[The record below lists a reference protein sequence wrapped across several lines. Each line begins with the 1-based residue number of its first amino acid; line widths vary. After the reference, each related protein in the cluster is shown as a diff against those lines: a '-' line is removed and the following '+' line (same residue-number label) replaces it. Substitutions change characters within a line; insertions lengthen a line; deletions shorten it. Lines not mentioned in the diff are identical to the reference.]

1 MNNRFPI
8 NIFNFSFSAFLWL
21 IIILLITQCACG
33 TQIPTQTSTGVNM
46 ESPDVQKPAQV
57 LAEPTEK
64 KAAPIYFT
72 TAPLNV
78 RACASIDC
86 EKLADLPINTQVTVF
101 ILDLQG
107 AGCEGGEWY
116 AIDAPKSGYVCSLYV
131 EER

>member
-1 MNNRFPI
+1 MKKYTLFM
-8 NIFNFSFSAFLWL
+8 SLAMWAF
-21 IIILLITQCACG
+21 IILLITQCACG
-33 TQIPTQTSTGVNM
+33 MQAQTLTPAPTVNM
-46 ESPDVQKPAQV
+46 ESSDIQKPAQV
-57 LAEPTEK
+57 LAEPIE
-64 KAAPIYFT
+64 KAAPVIYVT

-107 AGCEGGEWY
+107 PGCEGGEWY

>member
-1 MNNRFPI
+1 MKKTAF
-8 NIFNFSFSAFLWL
+8 IFLALSML
-21 IIILLITQCACG
+21 ACG
-33 TQIPTQTSTGVNM
+33 MQAQTPTSAPAVNTESSDVQIP
-46 ESPDVQKPAQV
+46 AQM
-57 LAEPTEK
+57 LADPTE

-107 AGCEGGEWY
+107 PGCEGGEWY